1 VTAVPPDGSTTVD
14 GLSEGQPDG
23 LLGMATALVAIP
35 SVSLHEGPMADAVE
49 AALALCPWLSIERV
63 GDNVVARTDLGRRQR
78 LLLGGHLDTVPPV
91 GGNEEPRI
99 AGRTLYGVGA
109 ADMKGG
115 LAVLLQVAGTV
126 PQPEVDVTWC
136 FYVGEEVAQEFN
148 GLRHLWKARP
158 DLLDADAAILCEPT
172 GGVVEAGCQGTM
184 RVRVTLAGSRA
195 HTARPH
201 TGRNAIHRLAPLL
214 TAVAGYESRRA
225 VLDGCEY
232 VEQLQAVAVDGGV
245 AGNVVPDT
253 SSVLINHRF
262 APDRTIAQAEAS
274 IRANLAPHLEPG
286 DVWELIEA
294 APGAPP
300 ALDHPLLAELV
311 DATGSAPV
319 AKQGWTD
326 VSSFWE
332 HGIPAANFGPGDPLL
347 AHTPG
352 EFVRAGELDQ
362 VASVLGAM
370 LRSVDGSAS

>member
-1 VTAVPPDGSTTVD
+1 VTVDGPPDGP
-14 GLSEGQPDG
+14 PDG

-35 SVSLHEGPMADAVE
+35 SVSYHEGPMADAVE
-49 AALALCPWLSIERV
+49 AALTLCPWLSIERV

-99 AGRTLYGVGA
+99 EGRTLYGVGA

-115 LAVLLQVAGTV
+115 LAVLLQLAATV

-148 GLRHLWKARP
+148 GLRHLWEDRP

-214 TAVAGYESRRA
+214 TAVAGYESRRS
-225 VLDGCEY
+225 VLDGCEF
-232 VEQLQAVAVDGGV
+232 VEQLQVVAVDGGV

-274 IRANLAPHLEPG
+274 VRANLAPHLEPG

-311 DATGSAPV
+311 AATGSAPV

-362 VASVLGAM
+362 AASVLGTM
-370 LRSVDGSAS
+370 LRSAGDSPS